1 MGKGTG
7 VLLVL
12 AGIGAAG
19 YAILLGDE
27 GESGPADVAIRNVG
41 LKPQLGSLAN
51 APEPQ
56 PSTAERAKNPSR
68 QARRRAQA
76 AARAMSKSPIA
87 LSATAS
93 EDRATH
99 PVAVAREPG
108 ALRQYVETPLNAS
121 LALPGDNRSLEPWE
135 LTRALQRE
143 LRRTGCY
150 EGEISGFWTP
160 SSRRAMQLFT
170 ERVNARLPVD
180 KPDAILLSLAQSHP
194 ERVCSK
200 DCPAG
205 QAFAADGRCVPD
217 ALIAHAANPVA
228 SAASA
233 VRTARVATSKT
244 RQPSARVAVGESP
257 WSTSVQVNTSTPT
270 STPAPLEGR
279 MALAGPN
286 SEASMA
292 RAERDLVGSAQTQ
305 SAPVQQ
311 ADGTEAAG
319 RPLRHAAYSSR
330 PHRVP
335 EPRRRRAFG
344 PWIFRNM

>member
-27 GESGPADVAIRNVG
+27 GESGPADVAIRNGV
-41 LKPQLGSLAN
+41 LKPQLGILAN
-51 APEPQ
+51 APEAQ
-56 PSTAERAKNPSR
+56 SSTAERAKNPSR

-76 AARAMSKSPIA
+76 SARATSKSAIA
-87 LSATAS
+87 LSPNAS
-93 EDRATH
+93 EDRATR
-99 PVAVAREPG
+99 AVAAARESG
-108 ALRQYVETPLNAS
+108 ALRQYVETPFNAS
-121 LALPGDNRSLEPWE
+121 LALPGNDRSLEPWE

-194 ERVCSK
+194 ETVCSK

-217 ALIAHAANPVA
+217 ALIAHATNPVA
-228 SAASA
+228 AAASG
-233 VRTARVATSKT
+233 VRTARVVTSKT
-244 RQPSARVAVGESP
+244 RQPSARVVGESP
-257 WSTSVQVNTSTPT
+257 WSTSVQANT

-292 RAERDLVGSAQTQ
+292 RAERDLARSAQTQ

-311 ADGTEAAG
+311 AGETEAAS

-335 EPRRRRAFG
+335 EPPRRRAFG